1 MRIKRKETG
10 ERRGIGEG
18 GGGTGV
24 RYLFESH
31 TDFDQNW
38 VAENN
43 KVIHLHGPD
52 GDVVQSE

>member
-1 MRIKRKETG
+1 M
-10 ERRGIGEG
+10 
-18 GGGTGV
+18 